1 MKDMVCTNSPSIH
14 VITVPV
20 TGVDLQRCEISKPP
34 DYETVVGSCPPSYDE
49 AIQATPSAFLQPVV
63 PSALPSAPRAEDVES
78 APDSPPDPAPSFWRR
93 LFRRGS
99 QNEWKTAKSERNRI
113 NGREFFFGIAQ
124 KLKQIEPNYVNT
136 TLKFIR
142 KSINHQKKKSIYFGI
157 FLLMGPTFVAVDRR
171 FIVTSIKTSSRIQTK
186 NFFSWNQQNDKKQF
200 ACYLSPCVW
209 RPLLYWT
216 LYSWESEYKVKE
228 CNCPLDD

>member
-142 KSINHQKKKSIYFGI
+142 KSINHQKKKIHLFRNFFVDGTNI
-157 FLLMGPTFVAVDRR
+157 CCCWQTFYSDLYR
-171 FIVTSIKTSSRIQTK
+171 TSSRIQTK
-186 NFFSWNQQNDKKQF
+186 KFFFVKSTKWQETI
-200 ACYLSPCVW
+200 CVLFVAVCVTATA
-209 RPLLYWT
+209 LLDT
-216 LYSWESEYKVKE
+216 VLLRKRIQS
-228 CNCPLDD
+228 

>member
-99 QNEWKTAKSERNRI
+99 QNE
-113 NGREFFFGIAQ
+113 
-124 KLKQIEPNYVNT
+124 
-136 TLKFIR
+136 
-142 KSINHQKKKSIYFGI
+142 
-157 FLLMGPTFVAVDRR
+157 
-171 FIVTSIKTSSRIQTK
+171 
-186 NFFSWNQQNDKKQF
+186 
-200 ACYLSPCVW
+200 
-209 RPLLYWT
+209 
-216 LYSWESEYKVKE
+216 
-228 CNCPLDD
+228 

>member
-63 PSALPSAPRAEDVES
+63 PSALPSVPRAEDVES
-78 APDSPPDPAPSFWRR
+78 APDSPADPAPSFWRR

-99 QNEWKTAKSERNRI
+99 EWMKAGRI
-113 NGREFFFGIAQ
+113 WTNLNQWEFLWNCTKKMETNWT
-124 KLKQIEPNYVNT
+124 KLCKYDS
-136 TLKFIR
+136 KFIR
-142 KSINHQKKKSIYFGI
+142 KSINHKKKKSIYFGI
-157 FLLMGPTFVAVDRR
+157 FFLNGTNICCCWQTF
-171 FIVTSIKTSSRIQTK
+171 
-186 NFFSWNQQNDKKQF
+186 
-200 ACYLSPCVW
+200 
-209 RPLLYWT
+209 
-216 LYSWESEYKVKE
+216 YSD
-228 CNCPLDD
+228 L